1 MTAEKSESTFTL
13 RYAVRASIA
22 ASPQAIWARLT
33 DAGGFSRWNSTVE
46 SIEGTIA
53 PGQKLK
59 IRVPAAPGRVF
70 TPRVVEFVPEQRMT
84 WRDGFAPMFQGTRT
98 YTLTSRGETTEFEMV
113 EEFRG
118 LMLPMI
124 RSSLPDF
131 RPIFDRYVA
140 DLKRAC
146 EPG

>member
-1 MTAEKSESTFTL
+1 MNAEKTETTFTL
-13 RYAVRASIA
+13 RYAVRTAIA

-33 DAGGFSRWNSTVE
+33 DAEGFSRWNSTVD
-46 SIEGTIA
+46 SIEGPIA

-59 IRVPAAPGRVF
+59 IRVPVAPGRVF
-70 TPRVVEFVPEQRMT
+70 TPKVVEFVPAERMT

-98 YTLTSRGETTEFEMV
+98 YTLTPHGDATEFEMV

-124 RSSLPDF
+124 KKSLPDF
-131 RPIFDRYVA
+131 RPSFDVYAA